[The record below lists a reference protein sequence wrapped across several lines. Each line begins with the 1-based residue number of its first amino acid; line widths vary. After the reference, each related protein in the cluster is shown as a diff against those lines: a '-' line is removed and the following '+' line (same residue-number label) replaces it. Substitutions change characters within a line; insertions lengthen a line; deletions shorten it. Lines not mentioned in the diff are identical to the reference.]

1 MAELAARAAAAR
13 NNRARCAAD
22 FAAALAVIDG
32 LEAAQGCH
40 LATLS
45 LEETWSAASTQRCT
59 EGERLLA
66 DVARDSRS
74 VLLVLEQETTGLA
87 EQERAERLTS
97 QAELLRAASQ
107 AKVSSDGSAHARA
120 ALLAAQLSV
129 QRALAE
135 NSVSEVGLAA
145 ALGSRD
151 AAEREYTA
159 VLAEAAQ
166 AAQAAAETY
175 KRAHT
180 LAEDLHATTF
190 SEADTSA
197 SDNNDALLAA
207 TQTVATLARGIARRA
222 AETLDAAADVLR
234 KARAEA
240 VAGSAVALHISHH
253 AAPAPFPC
261 TSTPTD
267 DGHDAVGAAHLS
279 AKLCADAA
287 GALQSDFER
296 LAEAR
301 AARESLNA
309 AGSTRQSML
318 QRAERLAGS
327 RRRAIRT
334 GAWTAV
340 DETVF
345 TARAALLAETA
356 SISREGLTVHSF
368 PPEFRLLH

>member
-87 EQERAERLTS
+87 EQEWAERLTS

-107 AKVSSDGSAHARA
+107 AQVSSDGSAHARA

-197 SDNNDALLAA
+197 FDNDALLAA
-207 TQTVATLARGIARRA
+207 MQTVATLARGLARRA

-234 KARAEA
+234 KARAAA
-240 VAGSAVALHISHH
+240 VAGSALALHLSHH

-287 GALQSDFER
+287 GALQRDFER

-318 QRAERLAGS
+318 QRAEHLAGS